1 MVDVA
6 KTKLVLDYI
15 KYYENIMTEIQCE
28 EILECTEFVPS
39 TYSNN
44 EGKVENEERVRMD
57 EFWVKNDNALWPT
70 ISSCYEEVIKRYSKD
85 FPLFSVQRITDFR
98 INRYDKG
105 GFMSKHCDNIHHS
118 HGQQYGYPQ
127 VSALLY
133 PNDDYEGGE
142 FFVAEHQ
149 YLPKKGSAIIFPSNF
164 MFPHE
169 AKKVTKGMRWSIV
182 TWLM

>member
-1 MVDVA
+1 MDVE
-6 KTKLVLDYI
+6 KYI
-15 KYYENIMTEIQCE
+15 GYYKNVVPNDVCENIMDFDLNFQ
-28 EILECTEFVPS
+28 PS
-39 TYSNN
+39 TYSSHK
-44 EGKVENEERVRMD
+44 GKTGNSDERVSMD
-57 EFWVKNDNALWPT
+57 ECWVKNDSVLWPT
-70 ISSCYEEVIKRYSKD
+70 ILSCYEEVIKRYSAD
-85 FPLFSVQRITDFR
+85 FPLFSVQRTTDFR
-98 INRYDKG
+98 INRYTAG

-142 FFVAEHQ
+142 FFVADHQ
-149 YLPKKGSAIIFPSNF
+149 YLPKKGSAIVFPSNF

-169 AKKVTKGMRWSIV
+169 AKAVTKGTRWSIV